1 MKPERWE
8 QVAQLYGAALE
19 REGSERSAFLG
30 EACAGDEDLRREVES
45 LLACEGEK
53 ASFMESP
60 ALEEA
65 ARQLAREEAGA
76 RGGPSIEDIDNLVG
90 TTVSHYRIVEKLG
103 SGGMGVVYKAQDTK
117 LPRFVALKFLPEE
130 LAEGPKSIERFRRE
144 AYAASAL
151 DHPHICTVFEIGE
164 HEGKP
169 FIVMQ
174 CLAGQ
179 TLKQMLGRRRPRS
192 SSFEGRERNAPSP
205 RDSGEYQGP
214 VKPLKVSE
222 ILDLG
227 TQVADALDAAHS
239 KGIMHRDIKPAN
251 IFITEHGQAKL
262 LDFGLAKLVRELE
275 AKKEASQDSTTSDGA
290 LTSSGNVLGTVEYM
304 SPEQVRGEEL
314 DARTDLFSLGVVLYE
329 MATGHPAFSGTTSA
343 LIFDAI
349 LHKAPTSLVRINPE
363 CPAELE
369 RIIVKALEKDREM
382 RYQSASEICSDLKR
396 LKRDTGSVREAAMAV
411 ISDYRGMAGSQPLR
425 RRWAV
430 VLAAIALVWALGIS
444 ISWLAT
450 RRLLSGP
457 PELKE
462 GQLTAHPSDN
472 SVNMGIISPDG
483 KYLAYSDQS
492 GMYLRNIKTDET
504 RPIPLPAG
512 SAPGPTGWW
521 PNAWLPDGSKFIATA
536 TEGGWGLSTWVVSA
550 VAGQPLKLCDDAD
563 GWSVSPDG
571 TLIAFGMGQVA
582 GMVGE
587 HEIWMMTVQGEEPR
601 RLVPAAEDSGFWYA
615 RWSPD
620 GKRIAYERFQRTPE
634 GMKCSIETRDL
645 EGGTPTTILSDSR
658 LCNGDFGADP
668 WWSSDGRIIFT
679 LGEPNQK
686 SGNLYSGNLWGIR
699 VDAKTGVAIS
709 NPRRISNWTGILPL
723 VTSGTADGKQLLLN
737 KSKIQASVSIAEL
750 GSSGREL
757 TNLRRLTL
765 DDRNSFPC
773 AWTPDSKA
781 VLFTSDRGGTWGIYR
796 QAVDEGSAEKIV
808 EGPDYKWA
816 PAVTP
821 DGSWITYLSSATD
834 DVTAKMPVRL
844 MRVPLQGGAKEEIL
858 TGRGIR
864 RQACAWSPA
873 TLCVFSEESPDHKEL
888 AFSAF
893 DPVKGE
899 KRELTR
905 VNLQQPVLH
914 YDWALSPNGSR
925 LALTEFGQRE
935 GRIKIIT
942 TTGGAAHDLN
952 VKDWPGLFSI
962 WWSSDNKSLIV
973 GSFSNSGSTLL
984 NVTLEGRAYVLK
996 NDPLLSTFNNW
1007 GVPSYDGRYLALL
1020 ERRTETDVWTLENF

>member
-19 REGSERSAFLG
+19 REGSERSGFLG
-30 EACAGDEDLRREVES
+30 EACAGDEDLRREVDS

-76 RGGPSIEDIDNLVG
+76 HGGPSMEDIDNLVG

-117 LPRFVALKFLPEE
+117 LPRFVALKFLPEQ

-192 SSFEGRERNAPSP
+192 SSFERRERNAPSR

-262 LDFGLAKLVRELE
+262 LDFGLAKLVRERE

-349 LHKAPTSLVRINPE
+349 LHKAPTSPVRINPE

-382 RYQSASEICSDLKR
+382 RYQSASEIRSDLKR
-396 LKRDTGSVREAAMAV
+396 LTRDTGSVREAAVGM
-411 ISDYRGMAGSQPLR
+411 ISDYRGVAGTQPLR

-430 VLAAIALVWALGIS
+430 VLAAIALVWALGLPIA
-444 ISWLAT
+444 WMAT
-450 RRLLSGP
+450 RRSSSGP
-457 PELKE
+457 PQPKE
-462 GQLTAHPSDN
+462 RWLTTNPSDN
-472 SVNMGIISPDG
+472 PVLQGIISPDG
-483 KYLAYSDQS
+483 RQLAYSDQL
-492 GMYLRNIKTDET
+492 GMHLRLIGTGEKRT
-504 RPIPLPAG
+504 IPQP
-512 SAPGPTGWW
+512 PGPAPDRSGWW

-536 TEGGWGLSTWVVSA
+536 TGG
-550 VAGQPLKLCDDAD
+550 
-563 GWSVSPDG
+563 
-571 TLIAFGMGQVA
+571 GMA
-582 GMVGE
+582 PE
-587 HEIWMMTVQGEEPR
+587 HVDRFR
-601 RLVPAAEDSGFWYA
+601 RS
-615 RWSPD
+615 
-620 GKRIAYERFQRTPE
+620 
-634 GMKCSIETRDL
+634 
-645 EGGTPTTILSDSR
+645 
-658 LCNGDFGADP
+658 
-668 WWSSDGRIIFT
+668 
-679 LGEPNQK
+679 
-686 SGNLYSGNLWGIR
+686 
-699 VDAKTGVAIS
+699 GVA
-709 NPRRISNWTGILPL
+709 T
-723 VTSGTADGKQLLLN
+723 
-737 KSKIQASVSIAEL
+737 
-750 GSSGREL
+750 
-757 TNLRRLTL
+757 
-765 DDRNSFPC
+765 
-773 AWTPDSKA
+773 
-781 VLFTSDRGGTWGIYR
+781 
-796 QAVDEGSAEKIV
+796 
-808 EGPDYKWA
+808 
-816 PAVTP
+816 
-821 DGSWITYLSSATD
+821 
-834 DVTAKMPVRL
+834 
-844 MRVPLQGGAKEEIL
+844 
-858 TGRGIR
+858 
-864 RQACAWSPA
+864 
-873 TLCVFSEESPDHKEL
+873 
-888 AFSAF
+888 
-893 DPVKGE
+893 
-899 KRELTR
+899 
-905 VNLQQPVLH
+905 
-914 YDWALSPNGSR
+914 
-925 LALTEFGQRE
+925 
-935 GRIKIIT
+935 
-942 TTGGAAHDLN
+942 
-952 VKDWPGLFSI
+952 
-962 WWSSDNKSLIV
+962 
-973 GSFSNSGSTLL
+973 
-984 NVTLEGRAYVLK
+984 
-996 NDPLLSTFNNW
+996 
-1007 GVPSYDGRYLALL
+1007 
-1020 ERRTETDVWTLENF
+1020 